1 MTVVLTSCASVKQRD
16 MVESCKMQC
25 SETDQIV
32 DTTLVNA
39 CSCMDKPKS
48 KELQAIEKLAEQV
61 DVLTKL
67 LNTKTIK
74 EEVKTEDLSNLAP
87 GEDLHVPMTA
97 PVQVED
103 IAIPEVEF
111 TRSPVDKVQDQ

>member
-1 MTVVLTSCASVKQRD
+1 MTVVLASCASVKQRD
-16 MVESCKMQC
+16 LVDSCKMQC
-25 SETDQIV
+25 SENDQV
-32 DTTLVNA
+32 MDTSMVNS

-67 LNTKTIK
+67 LNSKTIT
-74 EEVKTEDLSNLAP
+74 EEVKTEKLESLAP
-87 GEDLHVPMTA
+87 GEDLHVPLTA

-103 IAIPEVEF
+103 ISLPEV
-111 TRSPVDKVQDQ
+111 TPSVVDEVK